1 MKKIVYILFFA
12 SVLAACEG
20 PESETEW
27 NRVNGLI
34 ARHGNFDPSV
44 VPALLTGN
52 MLSFAAYFELETEKL
67 YYSDQVDMSIGGVL
81 PEFLFFEDG
90 TCWEC
95 WLDMAQGYDGGLFYR
110 AYNWRYDPQTQ
121 TLVTRNDY
129 TEARAVVR
137 AVDGGDMLILDGDLC
152 SQSGARI
159 VFKLDPNPDRR
170 ADYLENCRNIADFE
184 SAE

>member
-81 PEFLFFEDG
+81 PEFLFLKTALVGSVGWIWPKG
-90 TCWEC
+90 TMVGYFTGLITGAMIRRHRRSLQGTTIPRRGLWSGRS
-95 WLDMAQGYDGGLFYR
+95 MA
-110 AYNWRYDPQTQ
+110 A
-121 TLVTRNDY
+121 
-129 TEARAVVR
+129 
-137 AVDGGDMLILDGDLC
+137 IC
-152 SQSGARI
+152 
-159 VFKLDPNPDRR
+159 
-170 ADYLENCRNIADFE
+170 
-184 SAE
+184 

>member
-1 MKKIVYILFFA
+1 
-12 SVLAACEG
+12 
-20 PESETEW
+20 
-27 NRVNGLI
+27 
-34 ARHGNFDPSV
+34 
-44 VPALLTGN
+44 
-52 MLSFAAYFELETEKL
+52 
-67 YYSDQVDMSIGGVL
+67 
-81 PEFLFFEDG
+81 
-90 TCWEC
+90 
-95 WLDMAQGYDGGLFYR
+95 MAQGYDGGLFYR
-110 AYNWRYDPQTQ
+110 AYNWSYDPQTQ